1 MKTLKDFIMESSSSV
16 SNLLTD
22 IVTELDNTTKIK
34 RIIKSTF
41 PDTKFSKDDVENI
54 IEILWIWEGYMESC
68 SDPDLKNIVYLEKI
82 DQNLFLDFFEKYS
95 DTVDERAND
104 EIYGLDETLCNVAK
118 EVFKKLVSKFT
129 KLKF

>member
-1 MKTLKDFIMESSSSV
+1 MKTLKDFIMESSSMN
-16 SNLLTD
+16 NLLTD

-68 SDPDLKNIVYLEKI
+68 TDPDIENSVYLEKI
-82 DQNLFLDFFEKYS
+82 DQKLFLDFFEKYS
-95 DTVDERAND
+95 DIVEERADD
-104 EIYGLDETLCNVAK
+104 EIYGLDKTLCDVAK
-118 EVFKKLVSKFT
+118 EVFKKLVSKLT

>member
-1 MKTLKDFIMESSSSV
+1 MKTLKDFIVESSSLV
-16 SNLLTD
+16 SNLLTN
-22 IVTELDNTTKIK
+22 IVTDLDNTTKIK

-54 IEILWIWEGYMESC
+54 IDILWLWEGYMESC
-68 SDPDLKNIVYLEKI
+68 SDPDLENIVYLEKI
-82 DQNLFLDFFEKYS
+82 DQKLLLDFFEKYS
-95 DTVDERAND
+95 DMVDERANK

-118 EVFKKLVSKFT
+118 EVFKKLVSKIT